1 MKGIHIFS
9 LLIIYMLLSCFI
21 ECRKKSPNLKEKKRL
36 NKSRINARKRNN
48 TTKPKYRNKRK
59 NEEDEEP
66 KGRLNTSFVPLKI
79 YLDLYNL
86 NYTFPNE
93 TFGESTKEIFVE
105 AINRAKNILESY
117 LYIEID
123 YDYHI
128 TMVNNYIESEYQ
140 INYYNKSIINTTL
153 HNYNFF
159 ILFDFVEEEGEPSV
173 NYEIIFDDAAET
185 TAGLIYINTY
195 MESRGYS
202 NVNYLTNLML
212 HEFIHLLGFDSVV
225 LFQKDLTSRYPST
238 ITKEKFPNLF
248 KYAENYFNC
257 TLEEIEV
264 ESYDNEKNDNIHFS
278 SRLLLGEL
286 MTSFNYPEEQILSGF
301 TLAFLD
307 DLPYIRVVK
316 NYTGGL
322 MRFGKHKG
330 TNFINNHCING
341 FQKNEITFANEF
353 YFINN
358 LQEIPETYEPSCS
371 SGRLSKTV
379 HKVYNE
385 DDELVGPEKTDSCP
399 ISEFDEVN
407 SGDIYI
413 GHCNQENSAI
423 DDNELQNIIKESFTN
438 NSFCVLSSL
447 VPNENQDK
455 SKIRAVCY
463 EMYCSPL
470 SLTIRIG
477 DNYLVCPRSGGKIKA
492 EDLYGYLLC
501 PDYNLICT
509 GKNICNSNYDCFI
522 KKSEEKLET
531 LIYNYTIK
539 TTQNSEVYI
548 NEESIYGYE
557 LAQNGHCPFM
567 CSQCDANGICK
578 KCAPHYKPDENNN
591 KICIEKDP
599 NCESY
604 DSEETDIC
612 SHCKSGYSL
621 AKEDDGTFMC
631 VESSNNH
638 YFSILD
644 DSIEPNL
651 SYLIRCNNGVTNCDT
666 CESSN
671 KCTKCLNDENYKLVD
686 NGAFCEELSSKKI
699 YWDESLEQYKYC
711 TYKDPKCSKCQSS
724 LDSNEKFV
732 CEKCE
737 ELYALKHDNNNE
749 IQCSLKTDLD
759 SNSEYYTNDSGINY
773 YSCSNSLFN
782 DVSNCKECSN
792 KNSCN
797 RCQESYKLVNDNKD
811 CMLQSDIDDNIIY
824 YNPNT
829 NIYTP
834 CSELIS
840 LCYKCNSETTC
851 TDCGEEGQLEEN
863 DSCISNEL
871 VENHNYFKDETIN
884 KYVSCSIIENCVT
897 CTSST
902 ICISCKDGYNVNNN
916 ICQIISSDE
925 DKKLTTGAI
934 IGIVFGCLGFL
945 LVVAGVVYY
954 LMNKVL
960 KKKEINTIEPEEK
973 IEAKE
978 YREKTEEVVKTTKRS
993 IHNVENK

>member
-1 MKGIHIFS
+1 MKGIHFFD
-9 LLIIYMLLSCFI
+9 LLIIYMLFSSYIHCNI
-21 ECRKKSPNLKEKKRL
+21 KTSNLKQKKRL
-36 NKSRINARKRNN
+36 KKNLIKSKNKNITDKTAYKVKR
-48 TTKPKYRNKRK
+48 R
-59 NEEDEEP
+59 NEEEAP
-66 KGRLNTSFVPLKI
+66 VGSFNTSFVPLKI
-79 YLDLYNL
+79 FLDDYTNL
-86 NYTFPNE
+86 NYTFPNN
-93 TFGESTKEIFVE
+93 TFGEEKKEIFVE
-105 AINRAKNILESY
+105 AINRAKTILESY
-117 LYIEID
+117 LYFEID
-123 YDYHI
+123 YDFHNDLVPSYFDDI
-128 TMVNNYIESEYQ
+128 D
-140 INYYNKSIINTTL
+140 YYDKSILTTNL

-159 ILFDFVEEEGEPSV
+159 ILFYFINNEDKPDIDYSI
-173 NYEIIFDDAAET
+173 EIDN
-185 TAGLIYINTY
+185 AGQPLGGVISINEK
-195 MESRGYS
+195 MESNKYS
-202 NVNYLTNLML
+202 NVDYLTNLML
-212 HEFIHLLGFDSVV
+212 HEFIHLLGFDSYI
-225 LFQKDLTSRYPST
+225 LFKYDLISYGDEKL
-238 ITKEKFPNLF
+238 IKENFPNLF

-257 TLEEIEV
+257 TLNEIEMQTD
-264 ESYDNEKNDNIHFS
+264 ENENRDNIHFS

-301 TLAFLD
+301 TLALLD
-307 DLPYIRVVK
+307 DLPYIQVVK

-330 TNFINNHCING
+330 SNFINKNCIND
-341 FQKNEITFANEF
+341 FEKDDITFANEF
-353 YFINN
+353 YFIKN
-358 LQEIPETYEPSCS
+358 LVDKPETYEPSCS

-379 HKVYNE
+379 HKVYG
-385 DDELVGPEKTDSCP
+385 DTSLIGPEKTGSCP
-399 ISEFDEVN
+399 ISEFDEEN
-407 SGDIYI
+407 SEDIYI
-413 GHCNQENSAI
+413 GHCNQENSAV

-522 KKSEEKLET
+522 KKSEEKSET

-811 CMLQSDIDDNIIY
+811 CMLQSDINNNIIY

-902 ICISCKDGYNVNNN
+902 ICTSCKDGYNVNNN

-973 IEAKE
+973 IEVNE
-978 YREKTEEVVKTTKRS
+978 YREKTEEAVKTTKRS
-993 IHNVENK
+993 IHNVEKK

>member
-1 MKGIHIFS
+1 MK
-9 LLIIYMLLSCFI
+9 
-21 ECRKKSPNLKEKKRL
+21 K
-36 NKSRINARKRNN
+36 NN
-48 TTKPKYRNKRK
+48 TAEKTIRDAERITKALQEGTEKSLRAIVNETIA
-59 NEEDEEP
+59 NLVMEEEDKSNEDEQEDGYSVEDVNTEDVPVVTDDNGGEDSKVDEPENGEGDEASVDDGEEGSEEGGTDDEWSDFEQY
-66 KGRLNTSFVPLKI
+66 KVGDN
-79 YLDLYNL
+79 
-86 NYTFPNE
+86 
-93 TFGESTKEIFVE
+93 
-105 AINRAKNILESY
+105 
-117 LYIEID
+117 D
-123 YDYHI
+123 YDF
-128 TMVNNYIESEYQ
+128 TGVDGDE
-140 INYYNKSIINTTL
+140 
-153 HNYNFF
+153 
-159 ILFDFVEEEGEPSV
+159 IL
-173 NYEIIFDDAAET
+173 
-185 TAGLIYINTY
+185 
-195 MESRGYS
+195 
-202 NVNYLTNLML
+202 
-212 HEFIHLLGFDSVV
+212 
-225 LFQKDLTSRYPST
+225 
-238 ITKEKFPNLF
+238 
-248 KYAENYFNC
+248 
-257 TLEEIEV
+257 
-264 ESYDNEKNDNIHFS
+264 
-278 SRLLLGEL
+278 
-286 MTSFNYPEEQILSGF
+286 
-301 TLAFLD
+301 
-307 DLPYIRVVK
+307 
-316 NYTGGL
+316 
-322 MRFGKHKG
+322 
-330 TNFINNHCING
+330 
-341 FQKNEITFANEF
+341 
-353 YFINN
+353 
-358 LQEIPETYEPSCS
+358 
-371 SGRLSKTV
+371 
-379 HKVYNE
+379 KVYNKLG
-385 DDELVGPEKTDSCP
+385 DDDQIFVK
-399 ISEFDEVN
+399 
-407 SGDIYI
+407 
-413 GHCNQENSAI
+413 
-423 DDNELQNIIKESFTN
+423 
-438 NSFCVLSSL
+438 
-447 VPNENQDK
+447 
-455 SKIRAVCY
+455 
-463 EMYCSPL
+463 
-470 SLTIRIG
+470 
-477 DNYLVCPRSGGKIKA
+477 
-492 EDLYGYLLC
+492 
-501 PDYNLICT
+501 
-509 GKNICNSNYDCFI
+509 
-522 KKSEEKLET
+522 
-531 LIYNYTIK
+531 
-539 TTQNSEVYI
+539 
-548 NEESIYGYE
+548 
-557 LAQNGHCPFM
+557 
-567 CSQCDANGICK
+567 
-578 KCAPHYKPDENNN
+578 
-591 KICIEKDP
+591 
-599 NCESY
+599 
-604 DSEETDIC
+604 
-612 SHCKSGYSL
+612 
-621 AKEDDGTFMC
+621 KEDDGTFMC

-644 DSIEPNL
+644 DSMEPNL

-724 LDSNEKFV
+724 LDSNEKLV

-749 IQCSLKTDLD
+749 VQCSLKTDLD

-782 DVSNCKECSN
+782 EVSNCKECSN

-811 CMLQSDIDDNIIY
+811 CMLQSDIDGNIIY

-840 LCYKCNSETTC
+840 LCYKCDSETTC

-978 YREKTEEVVKTTKRS
+978 YREKTEEAVKTTKRS